1 MKEIS
6 LIKVAQW
13 VFATAAV
20 SVSTTYGVI
29 KFAYSDFETQRTSDI
44 YRQITE
50 ERLRGIET
58 QLVEIN
64 RKVDKILLQ
73 RK

>member
-1 MKEIS
+1 MNQIS

-13 VFATAAV
+13 VFATAAI

-29 KFAYSDFETQRTSDI
+29 KFAYSDFETQRASDI
-44 YRQITE
+44 YRVSVE
-50 ERLRGIET
+50 KRLDGIEV

-64 RKVDKILLQ
+64 RKVDKILLN